1 MITADEL
8 RRKEHDKNAL
18 KKETYQQ
25 ILDGFFKKIKRS
37 AEAGNKIVKLQ
48 VPNFVIGCPIF
59 DRNHATTFLER
70 QLVLCGYRVFH
81 MSDNCIGVT
90 WTSKKKKKKKRK
102 PPEHEE
108 LPSLMNL
115 KKAANKYSR

>member
-8 RRKEHDKNAL
+8 RKKDHDKNSI

-25 ILDGFFKKIKRS
+25 ILNGFFKKIKRS
-37 AEAGNKIVKLQ
+37 AEAGNRIVKLQ

-59 DRNHATTFLER
+59 DCDHATKFLKR

-81 MSDNCIGVT
+81 MSNNCIGVT
-90 WTSKKKKKKKRK
+90 WISKKKKTKNK
-102 PPEHEE
+102 PQE

-115 KKAANKYSR
+115 KKAASKYSR